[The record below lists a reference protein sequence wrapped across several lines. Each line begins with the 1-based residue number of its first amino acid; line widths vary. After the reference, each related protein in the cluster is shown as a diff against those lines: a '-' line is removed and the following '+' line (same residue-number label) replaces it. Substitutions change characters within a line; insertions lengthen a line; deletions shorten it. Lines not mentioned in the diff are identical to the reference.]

1 MQTEGKAVKK
11 RWAALMAKGKKLK
24 IKEEKCKKQITA
36 TQDKVKD
43 ENNKIDKK
51 NAFAVGEGV
60 KNENK
65 RQMKTKSK

>member
-36 TQDKVKD
+36 T
-43 ENNKIDKK
+43 
-51 NAFAVGEGV
+51 
-60 KNENK
+60 
-65 RQMKTKSK
+65 